1 MNNRGHMWN
10 RFYAET
16 TVQDY
21 FNRMGLN
28 EEQAY
33 AKTLEFGKDLKAEN
47 RDYFRKSLTSG
58 PLSSRIFSLTLPI
71 INPFI
76 NYYQFD
82 LWLREPGPDTA
93 KDFFNNVAGNID
105 AFLNPSRSD
114 ALSILSMAVRFGPT
128 SRTADMGY
136 RFEKMQYESA
146 RRAGRKDVSKPTP
159 PKEVIPTFPTVNNR
173 KQNKGHRHV

>member
-1 MNNRGHMWN
+1 MNNKGHMWN
-10 RFYAET
+10 RFYADA

-33 AKTLEFGKDLKAEN
+33 AKTLAFGKELKDEN
-47 RDYFRKSLTSG
+47 RGYFKKALTSG
-58 PLSSRIFSLTLPI
+58 PLSSRIFSLTLPV

-76 NYYQFD
+76 NYYQFN
-82 LWLREPGPDTA
+82 LWLKVPGPDTA
-93 KDFFNNVAGNID
+93 KDFFNNVAGNVD

-136 RFEKMQYESA
+136 KFEKRQYESA
-146 RRAGRKDVSKPTP
+146 LRAGRTDVPKPTP
-159 PKEVIPTFPTVNNR
+159 PKDIIPSFPTTKNMKKHKELNN
-173 KQNKGHRHV
+173 V